1 MPPLTKLMIK
11 AQILQCHVLKPL
23 VSVSKTIEI
32 SALVNLIISVQ
43 TMPFLKTKFMKI
55 PFMRSLRLKKKG
67 LLVLLFLNSPIASR
81 KILAEKSKGPQY
93 QGTKNKEES

>member
-1 MPPLTKLMIK
+1 MPPLTELMIK
-11 AQILQCHVLKPL
+11 AQILQCHALKPL

-32 SALVNLIISVQ
+32 NVSVDLIISVQ
-43 TMPFLKTKFMKI
+43 TMPFLKIKFMKI
-55 PFMRSLRLKKKG
+55 PSLRSLRLKKKG
-67 LLVLLFLNSPIASR
+67 LLAFLFLNSPADRR